1 MKRKD
6 FLLIIVFIIIC
17 IFVDNIIGYSL
28 DKLPKKDN
36 RDLDGYM
43 WRDLYKSKE
52 NSIDMMF
59 VGSSHARFAFDTSL
73 FDKKLGKNTFNL
85 STPDQTPLAGYY
97 ALKQALKY
105 QKPKMIIYEAYWN
118 KMCTDDNTTA
128 ANFIYD
134 YMKDEFL
141 KLKLMYSL
149 KEDNKFKDFF
159 LNSYVKS
166 YKHRQKL
173 NNFLN
178 RAINGD
184 VLSCSSTVA
193 DINDFGKIKYGGKGY
208 LETDV
213 VVSPNQLNN
222 SSFKRTK
229 NYNFNNKQL
238 EYFQNTID
246 LCKENNIK
254 MLIVTAPMPLKT
266 LSFVKEYSSYSKKI
280 NDIALKNNVKY
291 IDYNIINMSQNLF
304 DDSCF
309 MDSNHMNSKGAQT
322 LDLLLLDVIK

>member
-6 FLLIIVFIIIC
+6 FLLILIFVIC
-17 IFVDNIIGYSL
+17 CLFVDNIIGYSL

-43 WRDLYKSKE
+43 WRDLYNSKE
-52 NSIDMMF
+52 NSIDIMF
-59 VGSSHARFAFDTSL
+59 VGSSHARFAFNTSL
-73 FDKKLGKNTFNL
+73 FDTKLEKNTFNL
-85 STPDQTPLAGYY
+85 STPDQTPLGGYY
-97 ALKQALKY
+97 ALKQALKF

-118 KMCTDDNTTA
+118 KMCTADNTTA

-141 KLKLMYSL
+141 KLQLMFSL
-149 KEDNKFKDFF
+149 KDDNKFKDFF

-166 YKHRQKL
+166 YKHRQNL
-173 NNFLN
+173 HNFLN

-184 VLSCSSTVA
+184 ILSCSSSVT
-193 DINDFGKIKYGGKGY
+193 DINDFGKIKYAGKGY

-213 VVSPNQLNN
+213 VVAQNQLNN
-222 SSFKRTK
+222 SSFKHTK

-238 EYFQNTID
+238 EYFQKTID

-266 LSFVKEYSSYSKKI
+266 LSFVKDYSTYSSKI
-280 NDIALKNNVKY
+280 NNIAIKNNVKY
-291 IDYNIINMSQNLF
+291 IDYNIINMKQNLF
-304 DDSCF
+304 DNSCF
-309 MDSNHMNSKGAQT
+309 MDSNHLNSKGAQK
-322 LDLLLLDVIK
+322 LDLLLLDLMK